1 MARFRKLSRKLIRRL
16 FGLTVSLGICAML
29 MPLPM
34 APVPSNSPEK
44 DQSQPF
50 PCQNRPC
57 GCRSAEQCWKKCC
70 CFSNSQK
77 IAWAK
82 ANSVKVPD
90 YVVAAAEKEKLTSA
104 KVCSLP
110 REDFFGSNR
119 AESSRVCSR
128 CDSKLDN
135 EHSVACDRGQAG
147 SVDGSKQGK
156 CCQRKSE
163 HVKEAP
169 SRNSSSK
176 WVMAVYSAE
185 CQGQSPSVYCSIVLV
200 IPGWQE
206 LAPAMPS
213 PIEVCSIES
222 ERMLSATLRPP
233 VPPPKIAET
242 SLAVSCLVVA

>member
-1 MARFRKLSRKLIRRL
+1 MTRFRKLSPKLIRRL
-16 FGLTVSLGICAML
+16 FSLAVSLWICAML

-34 APVPSNSPEK
+34 APVPSNSREK
-44 DQSQPF
+44 DQSEPF

-70 CFSNSQK
+70 CFNNSQK

-104 KVCSLP
+104 EVCSLP
-110 REDFFGSNR
+110 RNESAGSRR

-128 CDSKLDN
+128 CDSKQVN

-147 SVDGSKQGK
+147 SGGGSKQGK
-156 CCQRKSE
+156 CCQHKSE

-185 CQGQSPSVYCSIVLV
+185 CQGQGPSVYCSVVLV
-200 IPGWQE
+200 IPGSQE
-206 LAPAMPS
+206 LAPITPS
-213 PIEVCSIES
+213 LIEVCLIES
-222 ERMLSATLRPP
+222 ERMLSASLRPP
-233 VPPPKIAET
+233 VPPPKIAVT
-242 SLAVSCLVVA
+242 SVAVSCLVVA